1 MKKLISTFWHS
12 FLFLALSQ
20 VITLP
25 AAAQVSNNRYTNE
38 GTEAGEVAFSPVSEA
53 STFSNISHVNDGI
66 TNNNYATA
74 TSRGSATLVLQLSR
88 SAAPTELEI
97 WSSNSTYRPTAATVY
112 GGASADACNTKIG
125 QVNSLRFSNNRAT
138 ISLNTGGAE
147 YAYVRISFTIA
158 RNRTIRIYE
167 VELHDD
173 SPAQLAKIQ
182 HKPAK
187 WFDVMEDLGLSE
199 ASVGTFS
206 HDKPWF
212 ETTMALASGK
222 IQAAHTYID
231 TIYVHKGSTVNLVL
245 PDRTTKIGNDVDP
258 NKENSAQT
266 YQRWYSYRTD
276 GTFETNHSPG
286 APNDLLTPSSAVQGY
301 RFQNGYVGWPLTDG
315 ALLNMQFY
323 YPEDTEFNSW
333 FDNTRGYDND
343 WYVVACDVSGYTDF
357 WQNYPGEQDDPTN
370 KPEPADVRDNLAINF
385 RQNGYYE
392 PTLTHRIIYYIVGV
406 DDHTETTAWQKGH
419 GRLTDPAYR
428 GGGNGADK
436 KYLEEYTINFPASHV
451 SNNTDEMLALSKDA
465 VGYAI
470 PGVSSQQDV
479 NYLTVS
485 IDEENN
491 SAGIQLVT
499 APNESRPDRVSE
511 NRRVIQFR
519 KQGVGAKTPWE
530 VPDGSTATVLVT
542 KKVDGITYNIA
553 RFRLTFTAEDIPL
566 TQHQV
571 AELDKTNSQ
580 YHDADWYYR
589 QRSPQWMDANLQLLT
604 SLDFDYDPAV
614 AEEYGRSS
622 YFQFPMNWDYSSYA
636 FFDGSRKGDYLGGE
650 NRLYGNQYS
659 PRYGQYCIVN
669 SYIGYGDAE
678 FSPQPPK
685 PPVDLGKPGD
695 GGYFM
700 YIDVSDRPGVIAQLP
715 FEQKLCQ
722 GSELYVTAW
731 VKSAGTSDG
740 ASADAGLLFTVY
752 GIRTDAA
759 GNVTERTPIYRH
771 SSSQIRTTTYLSPN
785 FNLGMG
791 SGTNDWFQLYFSFI
805 NADATAGDYDSY
817 VLQIDN
823 NSNSSDG
830 GDIYVDDIRVY
841 LMQPTAEV
849 AQLEAT
855 CSNQRTLMNVQ
866 FDWDRLTSRLGVQE
880 GDTGEDAIDFC
891 FVDQLMYHE
900 YLDAHPGDEAGAIA
914 AAAALVGN
922 NETGESGYNGQFTRL
937 WFKQQFDANT
947 AYDPDHHPNLAINN
961 PNNDNAA
968 GKYYFYGHTD
978 EMGLRQLV
986 VDFYSQLSPNRAYVM
1001 LIKPRLEADDTWPT
1015 ADDFT
1020 GFFDDPCAIKTEFR
1034 VTAQTLLRVN
1044 GEVVDPGSD
1053 FCSGQIFNFSANVRV
1068 PVVGDDGATEEYI
1081 EVKDGVW
1088 FDWFFGSETEYLM
1101 SQDNFGGT
1109 SLMEALSRLRD
1120 IYPDVDETLEGVT
1133 AGMHEDIT
1141 GQQVELTQNQI
1152 DLIRQYVALPGP
1164 AGGVNSR
1171 LVLHRQSLD
1180 ITLLD
1185 TLRLVVQP
1193 IPTLTPP
1200 ESVGSIDPDLWQQI
1214 CWDYVPLELK
1224 ASGDAPQLHAGFNSV
1239 TYPDEDFSPA
1249 LRIGLKQIEALNKEN
1264 TLRISLRGAKT
1275 VTPGTDHLGLITST
1289 DAGDVY
1295 DKIYLVNTDDPAY
1308 TALFGTDFNEYSLP
1322 IGTITYLHA
1331 EPYVQG
1337 SKYDDRMN
1345 VYFDTQSTVD
1355 LGGSR
1360 TFRFQ
1365 PREGYTYT
1373 FAVHFEEKY
1382 PNDSQQANTCY
1393 GSFVVPMKVVPEN
1406 VVWRGGALSN
1416 WNNDANWQRADRTEL
1431 KKEASDSYPTNDEN
1445 TTAQGFVP
1453 MLFSNVLMP
1462 AGSRAQ
1468 LYMAGYADG
1477 GAWTVSQNRP
1487 AGMED
1492 PTEYIQYDLMTYKGD
1507 AADAGY
1513 TTERYRVN
1521 ICRDIHFETGAQL
1534 LHAEQL
1540 IYGKASTD
1548 VEVTP
1553 GRWTALSTPLRDV
1566 VAGDWYVPSQTG
1578 QEDAEYFT
1586 DITFSSTTN
1595 NRLNPA
1601 IYQRTWA
1608 DGAKIVKQGGST
1620 TPTSFEAA
1628 WSAVYNDA
1636 HVPYVPG
1643 SGFSLKAAAVN
1654 PEQNLLVR
1662 LPKADAQYDV
1672 ATGSAPSRTNA
1683 GRLLVTG
1690 LLDRSN
1696 PLQYSPQD
1704 EVTATL
1710 TPSPATT
1717 PDGARYLMVGN
1728 PFMAPMSMQAF
1739 VEGNTNVITPAY
1751 WVEQPDGTT
1760 LTDTY
1765 DDETDRWTQRDD
1777 VLIPPYGVA
1786 YVQVVDNSAPDVK
1799 VRFTADMQQL
1809 AEHTTGDDATT
1820 QAFTL
1825 TATDDQGRTS
1835 RAAVAYSS
1843 RATDAYGPEDAAL
1856 LTGLSGNAT
1865 AAPQVY
1871 TVAGNTAVS
1880 VNWLK
1885 DAQQIPLGVFAATE
1899 DDEVTLTF
1907 TGLGALRSPR
1917 LYDAELN
1924 TETLLSEGYQLTVKG
1939 SSHGR
1944 YFLRSLGGALTG
1956 LTPTTTDPELTVY
1969 SVRPGELI
1977 VSSNATLQSVQVF
1990 TADGRRLSPAVQ
2002 SQSNCVWR
2010 LSGVDRGVVLI
2021 KATAGNR
2028 QQVVRKAMVK

>member
-53 STFSNISHVNDGI
+53 STFSNISSVNDGI
-66 TNNNYATA
+66 TNNYATA
-74 TSRGSATLVLQLSR
+74 TSHGSATLVLQLSR

-97 WSSNSTYRPTAATVY
+97 WSSNRIYRPTAATVY
-112 GGASADACNTKIG
+112 GGASADACNTQIG
-125 QVNSLRFSNNRAT
+125 RANSLRFSSNRAT
-138 ISLNTGGAE
+138 ISLNTRGAE

-158 RNRTIRIYE
+158 RNYYIRIYE

-212 ETTMALASGK
+212 ETTMALADGQ

-245 PDRTTKIGNDVDP
+245 PDRSSTNTGND
-258 NKENSAQT
+258 ENSVQT

-276 GTFETNHSPG
+276 GTFETNHTND
-286 APNDLLTPSSAVQGY
+286 APYDLLTPGDNGTGR
-301 RFQNGYVGWPLTDG
+301 RFQNGYVGWPLTTN
-315 ALLNMQFY
+315 ALTAMQFY
-323 YPEDTEFNSW
+323 YPEDNEFNSW
-333 FDNTRGYDND
+333 FDNHEDYDND

-357 WQNYPGEQDDPTN
+357 WQNYPGEQYDKRQSRND
-370 KPEPADVRDNLAINF
+370 LATRF
-385 RQNGYYE
+385 RSNGFYE

-406 DDHTETTAWQKGH
+406 DDHAKTTAWQKGH
-419 GRLTDPAYR
+419 GRLTDPAYQ
-428 GGGNGADK
+428 GGGNGADT

-470 PGVSSQQDV
+470 PDVSRDV

-485 IDEENN
+485 IAEN

-499 APNESRPDRVSE
+499 APNESRSDRVSE

-519 KQGVGAKTPWE
+519 KQNVRAETPWE
-530 VPDGSTATVLVT
+530 VDDGSTATVLVT
-542 KKVDGITYNIA
+542 KTVGGTTYNIA

-571 AELDKTNSQ
+571 AELDKTNSD
-580 YHDADWYYR
+580 YANEDWYYR
-589 QRSPQWMDANLQLLT
+589 QRSPKWMDANLQLLT

-614 AEEYGRSS
+614 ADDYGRSS

-636 FFDGSRKGDYLGGE
+636 FFDGSYKGDYLGGE
-650 NRLYGNQYS
+650 ANPLGNQFS

-669 SYIGYGDAE
+669 TYVGYGDAE
-678 FSPQPPK
+678 ANPKNPPTTTN
-685 PPVDLGKPGD
+685 VGKPGD

-731 VKSAGTSDG
+731 VKSAGTEASS
-740 ASADAGLLFTVY
+740 SADAGLLFTVY
-752 GIRTDAA
+752 GIRTDDQ

-771 SSSQIRTTTYLSPN
+771 SSSQIRTTAWLDTQNS
-785 FNLGMG
+785 NLGMG
-791 SGTNDWFQLYFSFI
+791 SDTNDWYQLYFSFI
-805 NADATAGDYDSY
+805 NSDAAAGDYDSY
-817 VLQIDN
+817 VLQLDN
-823 NSNSSDG
+823 NSTSSNG

-855 CSNQRTLMNVQ
+855 CSNQRTMMSVE
-866 FDWDRLTSRLGVQE
+866 FDWERLTSRLGVE
-880 GDTGEDAIDFC
+880 DGDMGEQYIDFC
-891 FVDQLMYHE
+891 FIDQLMYNE
-900 YLDAHPGDEAGAIA
+900 YLAAHPDDEAGAIA
-914 AAAALVGN
+914 AAAAWVGN
-922 NETGESGYNGQFTRL
+922 NETGEGGYNRQFSRL
-937 WFKQQFDANT
+937 YFKENFTDNKE
-947 AYDPDHHPNLAINN
+947 YNPDKHPNLAVNN
-961 PNNDNAA
+961 KQGDN
-968 GKYYFYGHTD
+968 YYFYRHTD
-978 EMGLRQLV
+978 EMGLRQLA

-1001 LIKPRLEADDTWPT
+1001 LIRPHLEGDAGAPT
-1015 ADDFT
+1015 AADFT
-1020 GFFDDPCAIKTEFR
+1020 GFFTDPCAIKTEFR

-1053 FCSGQIFNFSANVRV
+1053 FCSGQIFNFSANLRV
-1068 PVVGDDGATEEYI
+1068 PVVDASGEEVDYVEI
-1081 EVKDGVW
+1081 TSGVW
-1088 FDWFFGSETEYLM
+1088 FDWFFGSEPEFLM
-1101 SQDNFGGT
+1101 PQDNFGGT

-1133 AGMHEDIT
+1133 AGDHEDFT
-1141 GQQVELTQNQI
+1141 GQPVELTQDQI
-1152 DLIRQYVALPGP
+1152 DLIRHYVELAGP
-1164 AGGVNSR
+1164 EGGVNHR

-1185 TLRLVVQP
+1185 TLSLVVQP
-1193 IPTLTPP
+1193 IPTVQPP
-1200 ESVGSIDPDLWQQI
+1200 SESITEDMWKKV

-1249 LRIGLKQIEALNKEN
+1249 LRIGLKQIEELSNPQN

-1275 VTPGTDHLGLITST
+1275 VTDGTDHIGLITSA

-1295 DKIYLVNTDDPAY
+1295 NKIYLVNTDDPAY
-1308 TALFGTDFNEYSLP
+1308 TDLFGTDFNEYSLP

-1331 EPYVQG
+1331 EPYKPG
-1337 SKYDDRMN
+1337 SDYDDRAN

-1355 LGGSR
+1355 LGGNQ

-1365 PREGYTYT
+1365 PKEGYMYT

-1382 PNDSQQANTCY
+1382 PNDREQANTCY

-1431 KKEASDSYPTNDEN
+1431 KKEASDSYPTNAEN

-1462 AGSRAQ
+1462 ADSRAQ
-1468 LYMAGYADG
+1468 LYMAGYTDG
-1477 GAWTVSQNRP
+1477 GAWTGSHNRP
-1487 AGMED
+1487 EGMED
-1492 PTEYIQYDLMTYKGD
+1492 PTEYIQYDLMTYKGE
-1507 AADAGY
+1507 AADAQY

-1521 ICRDIHFETGAQL
+1521 ICRDIHFERGAQL

-1586 DITFSSTTN
+1586 DITFSSRTN

-1608 DGAKIVKQGGST
+1608 DGAQIVEQSGSNT
-1620 TPTSFEAA
+1620 TPVSFTAA

-1636 HVPYVPG
+1636 HAAYAPG
-1643 SGFSLKAAAVN
+1643 SGFSLKAAAVSQG
-1654 PEQNLLVR
+1654 QNLLVR
-1662 LPKADAQYDV
+1662 LPKADKQYDV

-1717 PDGARYLMVGN
+1717 AGGPRYLMVGN
-1728 PFMAPMSMQAF
+1728 PYMAPMSMQAF
-1739 VEGNTNVITPAY
+1739 VEGNLASGAITPAY
-1751 WVEQPDGTT
+1751 WVEQPDGSV

-1765 DDETDRWTQRDD
+1765 DETDGWTRPD

-1786 YVQVVDNSAPDVK
+1786 YVQVADANAAEVP

-1871 TVAGNTAVS
+1871 TVAGQTAAG
-1880 VNWLK
+1880 VNRLLG
-1885 DAQQIPLGVFAATE
+1885 ARQIPLGVFAAA
-1899 DDEVTLTF
+1899 DDQAVTLRF

-1917 LYDAELN
+1917 LYDAELQ
-1924 TETLLSEGYQLTVKG
+1924 TTTPLTEGYTLPLTG

-1944 YFLRSLGGALTG
+1944 YFILTEGGALTG
-1956 LTPTTTDPELTVY
+1956 ISAAPDAEADLTAY
-1969 SVRPGELI
+1969 SVRPGEVILSAPAGI
-1977 VSSNATLQSVQVF
+1977 SRAEAYG
-1990 TADGRRLSPAVQ
+1990 ADGRLLRPAQTAQ
-2002 SQSNCVWR
+2002 SGSVWR
-2010 LSGVDRGVVLI
+2010 LTGLTRGTVVV
-2021 KATAGNR
+2021 
-2028 QQVVRKAMVK
+2028 QVTLTDGTQAVRKVMVR

>member
-1 MKKLISTFWHS
+1 MKKPIFRLIFS
-12 FLFLALSQ
+12 FVLAAAA
-20 VITLP
+20 LP
-25 AAAQVSNNRYTNE
+25 AVAQETDNLYRGTYANN
-38 GTEAGEVAFSPVSEA
+38 P
-53 STFSNISHVNDGI
+53 
-66 TNNNYATA
+66 
-74 TSRGSATLVLQLSR
+74 
-88 SAAPTELEI
+88 
-97 WSSNSTYRPTAATVY
+97 
-112 GGASADACNTKIG
+112 
-125 QVNSLRFSNNRAT
+125 
-138 ISLNTGGAE
+138 
-147 YAYVRISFTIA
+147 
-158 RNRTIRIYE
+158 
-167 VELHDD
+167 
-173 SPAQLAKIQ
+173 IQ

-212 ETTMALASGK
+212 ETTMALASGQ

-231 TIYVHKGSTVNLVL
+231 TIYVHKGSTVDLYL
-245 PDRTTKIGNDVDP
+245 PDRSSTNTGND
-258 NKENSAQT
+258 ENSVQT

-276 GTFETNHSPG
+276 GTFETNHRSRG
-286 APNDLLTPSSAVQGY
+286 AAYDLLTPIGGTTRDNYY
-301 RFQNGYVGWPLTDG
+301 RLRNGYVGWPMSTNALT
-315 ALLNMQFY
+315 AMTFY
-323 YPEDTEFNSW
+323 YPTDDQFERW
-333 FDNTRGYDND
+333 FDNHADYDND

-357 WQNYPGEQDDPTN
+357 WQNYPREQS
-370 KPEPADVRDNLAINF
+370 DVRQSRNVLANRF
-385 RQNGYYE
+385 RSNGFYE

-406 DDHTETTAWQKGH
+406 DDHTETTAWEKGH
-419 GRLTDPAYR
+419 GRLTDPAYQ
-428 GGGNGADK
+428 GGGNGADT

-470 PGVSSQQDV
+470 PGVSRQQDV

-485 IDEENN
+485 IAAENN

-499 APNESRPDRVSE
+499 APNESRSDRVSG

-519 KQGVGAKTPWE
+519 KQGVRAETPWK

-542 KKVDGITYNIA
+542 KTVGGTTYNIA

-571 AELDKTNSQ
+571 AELDKTNSD
-580 YHDADWYYR
+580 YTDEDWYYR

-614 AEEYGRSS
+614 ADDYGRSS

-636 FFDGSRKGDYLGGE
+636 FFDGSYKGDYLGGE
-650 NRLYGNQYS
+650 ANPLGNQFS

-669 SYIGYGDAE
+669 TYVGYGDAE
-678 FSPQPPK
+678 ANPKNPTPPTN
-685 PPVDLGKPGD
+685 VGKPGD

-731 VKSAGTSDG
+731 VKSAGTNADN
-740 ASADAGLLFTVY
+740 SADAGLLFTIY
-752 GIRTDAA
+752 GIRTDDQ

-771 SSSQIRTTTYLSPN
+771 SSSQIRTTTWLDTHN
-785 FNLGMG
+785 RNLGMG
-791 SGTNDWFQLYFSFI
+791 SGTNDWYQLYFSFI
-805 NADATAGDYDSY
+805 NSDAAAGEYDSY
-817 VLQIDN
+817 VLQLDN
-823 NSNSSDG
+823 NSTSSNG

-855 CSNQRTLMNVQ
+855 CSNQRTMMSVE
-866 FDWDRLTSRLGVQE
+866 FDWERLTSRLGVE
-880 GDTGEDAIDFC
+880 DGDMGEQYIDFC
-891 FVDQLMYHE
+891 FIDQLMYNE
-900 YLDAHPGDEAGAIA
+900 YLAAHPDDEAGAIA
-914 AAAALVGN
+914 AAAAWVGN
-922 NETGESGYNGQFTRL
+922 NETGEGGYNRQFSRL
-937 WFKQQFDANT
+937 YFKENFTDNKE
-947 AYDPDHHPNLAINN
+947 YNPDKHPNLAANN
-961 PNNDNAA
+961 KQGDN
-968 GKYYFYGHTD
+968 YYFYRHTD

-1001 LIKPRLEADDTWPT
+1001 LIKPRLEADDEWPT

-1020 GFFDDPCAIKTEFR
+1020 GFFTDPCAIKTEFR

-1088 FDWFFGSETEYLM
+1088 FDWFFGSEPEFLM
-1101 SQDNFGGT
+1101 PQPDYDNT

-1133 AGMHEDIT
+1133 ADEHEDIT
-1141 GQQVELTQNQI
+1141 GQRVELTQEQI
-1152 DLIRQYVALPGP
+1152 DLIRHYLELPGP
-1164 AGGVNSR
+1164 EGGVNHR

-1185 TLRLVVQP
+1185 TLSLVVQP

-1249 LRIGLKQIEALNKEN
+1249 LRIGLKQIEALNSAQN

-1275 VTPGTDHLGLITST
+1275 VTPGTDHIGLITSAEA
-1289 DAGDVY
+1289 DDVY
-1295 DKIYLVNTDDPAY
+1295 KKIYLVNTDDPAY
-1308 TALFGTDFNEYSLP
+1308 TDLFGTDFNEYSLP

-1331 EPYVQG
+1331 EPYVPG
-1337 SKYDDRMN
+1337 SRYDDRMN

-1355 LGGSR
+1355 LGGNQ

-1382 PNDSQQANTCY
+1382 SNDSQQANTCY

-1431 KKEASDSYPTNDEN
+1431 KKATTDTSYPTNTEN

-1468 LYMAGYADG
+1468 LYMAGYTDG
-1477 GAWTVSQNRP
+1477 GAWTGSHNRP

-1492 PTEYIQYDLMTYKGD
+1492 PTEYIQYDLMTYKGE
-1507 AADAGY
+1507 AAGAQY

-1521 ICRDIHFETGAQL
+1521 ICRDIHFERGAQL

-1586 DITFSSTTN
+1586 DIKFDKNIN
-1595 NRLNPA
+1595 NRLKPA

-1620 TPTSFEAA
+1620 TPASFEAA

-1643 SGFSLKAAAVN
+1643 SGFSLKAAAVS
-1654 PEQNLLVR
+1654 EGSNLLVR
-1662 LPKADAQYDV
+1662 LPKADPAYDV
-1672 ATGSAPSRTNA
+1672 ATGSAPGRENA

-1696 PLQYSPQD
+1696 PLHYNPQ
-1704 EVTATL
+1704 EAVTATL

-1739 VEGNTNVITPAY
+1739 VKGNTNVITPAY

-1765 DDETDRWTQRDD
+1765 DENRDWTQRD

-1786 YVQVVDNSAPDVK
+1786 YVRVADANAAADVT

-1809 AEHTTGDDATT
+1809 ADNAAGDDATT

-1835 RAAVAYSS
+1835 RATVAYSS
-1843 RATDAYGPEDAAL
+1843 QAADAYGLEDAAL

-1990 TADGRRLSPAVQ
+1990 TADGRRLSPVVQ
-2002 SQSNCVWR
+2002 SQSDCVWR
-2010 LSGVDRGVVLI
+2010 LSGVDKGVVLI